1 MKSGCEICGN
11 CLLRTRCFHLSL
23 TFSACCSL
31 YALAPAFSAAVHK
44 HLKANERLSC
54 VGSTSALGNWDV
66 KHKRDMQLST
76 DHGNFRVWTTDLEVG
91 EAETVEYKYLI
102 VTEPEMEEG
111 LGDAR
116 LLSLPLSAPESF
128 TVVDRLGQSARSL
141 AHVSAGP
148 SFCVCVP
155 C

>member
-1 MKSGCEICGN
+1 VRSVVWQLFAAHSFSSI
-11 CLLRTRCFHLSL
+11 SL
-23 TFSACCSL
+23 TFSGCCSL
-31 YALAPAFSAAVHK
+31 FAPAHVFSAAVHK

-66 KHKRDMQLST
+66 KHRRDMKLIT
-76 DHGNFRVWTTDLEVG
+76 DNGNYRVWTTDLEVG
-91 EAETVEYKYLI
+91 EAESVEYKYLI
-102 VTEPEMEEG
+102 VTEPEMEAG

-116 LLSLPLSAPESF
+116 LLSLSLSAPESF
-128 TVVDRLGQSARSL
+128 TVVDRLGHSARSL

-148 SFCVCVP
+148 SSCVCVP